1 MLVIIF
7 SGCDMFKKVMDWVSH
22 ATFQYYDITPVGR
35 LMNRLTSDCSTVDG
49 NISNQIQN
57 VARLSIVWIS
67 SGVVIASVTPLFLVF
82 SLALTAGF
90 VLIFLRFL
98 PTSQSLRR
106 LEMVPLSPL
115 MSNFGALLLGLTTV
129 RAYGAQ
135 QHFQNRIIAVTDAF
149 QMQIWNQ
156 NTNRTG
162 GTVHTR

>member
-1 MLVIIF
+1 
-7 SGCDMFKKVMDWVSH
+7 
-22 ATFQYYDITPVGR
+22 
-35 LMNRLTSDCSTVDG
+35 
-49 NISNQIQN
+49 
-57 VARLSIVWIS
+57 
-67 SGVVIASVTPLFLVF
+67 
-82 SLALTAGF
+82 LALTAGF